1 MRILLMEKVVISSAY
16 INLEASA
23 DYDENFRFCVE
34 RISKS
39 NVGVVRVTG
48 FRGVSGFRA
57 GY

>member
-34 RISKS
+34 SEFPS
-39 NVGVVRVTG
+39 LMLVL
-48 FRGVSGFRA
+48 
-57 GY
+57 